1 MKESAVIAFL
11 LLVFDAPP
19 DIGAY
24 ISAARALLGVCS
36 QSCKRDETFVGGRER
51 ICEPVFG
58 S

>member
-1 MKESAVIAFL
+1 MKESAVIAL
-11 LLVFDAPP
+11 LLVVFDASPN
-19 DIGAY
+19 IGAY